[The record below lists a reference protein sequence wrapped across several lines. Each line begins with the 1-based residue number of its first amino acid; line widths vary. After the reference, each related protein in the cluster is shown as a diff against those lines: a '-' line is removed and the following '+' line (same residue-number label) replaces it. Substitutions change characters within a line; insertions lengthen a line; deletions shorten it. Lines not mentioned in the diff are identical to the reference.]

1 MGRRRPP
8 GRVMSRD
15 LHVAPRVRRAT
26 SAATAGGLAH
36 GPSRTGTEP
45 RRSVGNR
52 RRRRTCDERG
62 TSRPR
67 ARRFTAARRGP
78 RRCTT
83 TGRIAARMRP
93 RTRLRS
99 RTDAP
104 VDELSTA
111 SMARH
116 RIRHSPRTALGRPRA
131 PSPTRPQPSPCRGAH
146 VHPQHPP
153 NTRQAAVRTR
163 SLPRCDLW
171 IPVIRCGRQN
181 APSPLSTGTCRT
193 NHRTP
198 GRTLASAPRF
208 FLRVPT
214 RV

>member
-1 MGRRRPP
+1 MICT
-8 GRVMSRD
+8 S
-15 LHVAPRVRRAT
+15 PRACV
-26 SAATAGGLAH
+26 
-36 GPSRTGTEP
+36 GPH
-45 RRSVGNR
+45 R
-52 RRRRTCDERG
+52 RRRRGATRTG
-62 TSRPR
+62 ARPR
-67 ARRFTAARRGP
+67 GLNRGAASGTAAVDGRATLGGP
-78 RRCTT
+78 RVPVHAVSLRRD
-83 TGRIAARMRP
+83 GDRDDARP
-93 RTRLRS
+93 RGELPHGCGLEPGYAHEPTR
-99 RTDAP
+99 P
-104 VDELSTA
+104 IDELGTP

-116 RIRHSPRTALGRPRA
+116 RIRHSPRAALGRPLV
-131 PSPTRPQPSPCRGAH
+131 PSPTKPQPSPCRGAH

-153 NTRQAAVRTR
+153 NTRQAPVRTR